1 MADDKHEP
9 LAALGLRARLL
20 LAIAFSWAL
29 GSALVWLVVSRF
41 GVDWLLPSLALGALL
56 SLMLSAWLTRRLSN
70 ALKSMELGL
79 LNLIDN
85 DFSASLPGSDDPVLS
100 KLSSLFNRAS
110 ETLRRERQHL
120 YQRELLLDKVIQNS
134 PNLMLLLDSS
144 GHIIYANDSARH
156 ELHGGKAIT
165 GMTLTALA
173 AAIGEPMAPI
183 LTGDTDGLFTLEREG
198 DSETWHISRG
208 RFTLNGFEHQL
219 ILLKQMT
226 RELSR
231 QEVAV
236 WKKVIRVISHELN
249 NSLAPMRSMVNSG
262 RMLAGKLDEPR
273 LNLIFD
279 TIDKRTAHL
288 GEFIEGYAR
297 FARLP
302 RPIKAPVDMAR
313 LCHELGLQT
322 PFVVVGELPAEPLIA
337 DEVQLEQVLLNLLKN
352 AHESGS
358 APQEVAMAVRPQP
371 ASAAS
376 PAGVVI
382 EVMDR
387 GPGMSPEVLSQA
399 LLPFYSTKQQGTGL
413 GLALC
418 REIIEAHD
426 GRISLQNRSGGGLAV
441 QLFLP
446 AQSA

>member
-1 MADDKHEP
+1 MSQSHGKRMP
-9 LAALGLRARLL
+9 LPELGLRGRLL
-20 LAIAFSWAL
+20 LVQLL
-29 GSALVWLVVSRF
+29 GWGLAGISVWLLVSRF
-41 GVDWLLPSLALGALL
+41 GVDWLWPSLLLGATVALG
-56 SLMLSAWLTRRLSN
+56 LSAWLTRRLASGLD
-70 ALKSMELGL
+70 AIELGL

-85 DFSASLPGSDDPVLS
+85 DFSTSLPASDDPVLR
-100 KLSSLFNRAS
+100 KLAGLFNRAS
-110 ETLRRERQHL
+110 DTLRRERQHL

-134 PNLMLLLDSS
+134 PNLMLLLDNN
-144 GHIIYANDSARH
+144 GHIIYANDAARH

-165 GMTLTALA
+165 GMTINTLA
-173 AAIGEPMAPI
+173 ATIGEPMAS
-183 LTGDTDGLFTLEREG
+183 LLCAVSDGLFTVERDDE
-198 DSETWHISRG
+198 SETWHLSRG
-208 RFTLNGFEHQL
+208 RFTLNGLEHQL

-231 QEVAV
+231 AEVAV

-249 NSLAPMRSMVNSG
+249 NSLAPMRSMVSSG
-262 RMLAGKLDEPR
+262 RVLAARLDEPR

-279 TIDKRTAHL
+279 TIDKRTSHL

-302 RPIKAPVDMAR
+302 RPNKAPVDMAR
-313 LCHELGLQT
+313 LCHGLGLQT
-322 PFVVVGELPAEPLIA
+322 PFTVVGELPVEPLQA

-358 APQEVAMAVRPQP
+358 APQDVALSVRRQD
-371 ASAAS
+371 ASV
-376 PAGVVI
+376 AGVAGYVI
-382 EVMDR
+382 EVSDR
-387 GPGMSPEVLSQA
+387 GPGMSAEVLSQA

-426 GRISLQNRSGGGLAV
+426 GRISLQNRSGTGLSV

-446 AQSA
+446 V